1 MHIQPRFTAPVSS
14 SSAPRRDAQTP
25 VNEQRLVDTFLRLVQ
40 VPGPSL
46 RERPIADQLKKE
58 LSELGL
64 TAREDDAGKVLGGN
78 AGNLIV
84 DIPGNVAQAPSL
96 LFACHMDT
104 VPLAV
109 GVKPQIEK
117 GIIKSDGTTA
127 LGGDNRAG
135 CAEVLEA
142 IREIKEQNLPHG
154 PIQLVFTVAEE
165 RGLLGAQ
172 ELDPTQLQADFAYAV
187 DVFKPHQI
195 FTQGRHLL
203 NQPIVLDEHTM
214 DRLHTER
221 QNAPIEPPDWL
232 RLTFEEREILNFT
245 AGAMQDIGF
254 TPEFR
259 KLEWGGTDAI
269 ALRQHGFNAI
279 SLGAGENNPHTRRET
294 VEVKDLVDATRLIKG
309 LVARAAAVGQER
321 QAARQA
327 AAAVGGPVGAALA
340 QAA

>member
-1 MHIQPRFTAPVSS
+1 MQIAPRFHP
-14 SSAPRRDAQTP
+14 TP
-25 VNEQRLVDTFLRLVQ
+25 VNEKRLVDTFLRLTQ

-58 LSELGL
+58 LAELGL
-64 TAREDDAGKVLGGN
+64 TATEDKAGERLGGN

-84 DIPGNVAQAPSL
+84 NIPGNIEGGKSL

-109 GVKPQIEK
+109 GVKPQIEN
-117 GIIKSDGTTA
+117 GVIRSDGKTA

-142 IREIKEQNLPHG
+142 VREVFENNLPHG

-165 RGLLGAQ
+165 KGLWGAG
-172 ELDPTQLQADFAYAV
+172 ELDPSLLKADFAYAV
-187 DVFKPHQI
+187 DVFKPNQI

-203 NQPIVLDEHTM
+203 NAPITVTEEDM
-214 DRLHTER
+214 DRLHQER
-221 QNAPIEPPDWL
+221 QEAKIEPPDWV
-232 RLTFEEREILNFT
+232 RLTPKEREILDFT

-254 TPEFR
+254 KPEFR

-269 ALRQHGFNAI
+269 ALRQHGLNAI
-279 SLGAGENNPHTRRET
+279 SLGAGENNPHTRGEF
-294 VEVKDLVDATRLIKG
+294 VEIKDMVGATQLVKG
-309 LVARAAAVGQER
+309 LIARAAAT
-321 QAARQA
+321 
-327 AAAVGGPVGAALA
+327 AAVGGPVGVGLA
-340 QAA
+340 MAGAGQAA